1 MRLRKQTR
9 RPITLLIALLAGSI
23 ASPSSAQTPAG
34 GTAGDWVNKLAG
46 LETAPDLDIAALRQ
60 QVADRVKSRA
70 DGVAAKRAPLP
81 PQKLKVPQHAAR
93 DRVYASLA
101 GNSPQAFP

>member
-23 ASPSSAQTPAG
+23 ASPSAAQTPAG
-34 GTAGDWVNKLAG
+34 GTAGDWVNKLGG

-60 QVADRVKSRA
+60 QVTDTVKSRA
-70 DGVAAKRAPLP
+70 DGVAAKRRPVAAPHVQP
-81 PQKLKVPQHAAR
+81 PPSTAVQ
-93 DRVYASLA
+93 RVDQNVA
-101 GNSPQAFP
+101 